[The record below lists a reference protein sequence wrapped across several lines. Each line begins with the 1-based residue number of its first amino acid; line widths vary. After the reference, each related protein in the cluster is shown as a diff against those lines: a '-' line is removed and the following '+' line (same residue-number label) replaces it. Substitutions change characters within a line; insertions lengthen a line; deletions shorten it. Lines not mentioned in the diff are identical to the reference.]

1 MARIIRILA
10 LTGAAAA
17 ALLGTAS
24 TVHADTPETTTATVE
39 AAVDHATGTPVILP
53 SGKALHVRGLD
64 SAIYRTDAAHHDTV
78 ITLAAD
84 TTTAP
89 GTAGID
95 STLREGAGAGTGA
108 VGGNPAAYNQQQVQV
123 QAAGTGSISVLAAL
137 GIGLAIFT
145 FLMVK
150 KGRINAWHAFALV
163 LFGVVLAPTTF
174 GPMLQ
179 NLGVSAATGLG
190 NVWSGF

>member
-1 MARIIRILA
+1 MARIIRTLA

-17 ALLGTAS
+17 ALLGTAG
-24 TVHADTPETTTATVE
+24 TVHADTPEQASATVQT
-39 AAVDHATGTPVILP
+39 AVDHAAGAPVTLP
-53 SGKALHVRGLD
+53 SGKTLHVRGLD
-64 SAIYRTDAAHHDTV
+64 TAAYRTDASHHATV
-78 ITLAAD
+78 VTVAD
-84 TTTAP
+84 GTT
-89 GTAGID
+89 
-95 STLREGAGAGTGA
+95 GTGA
-108 VGGNPAAYNQQQVQV
+108 AIGTPADYTTQQRQIQV
-123 QAAGTGSISVLAAL
+123 QAASGGSISVLAAL

-179 NLGVSAATGLG
+179 NLGVSAASGLG

>member
-1 MARIIRILA
+1 MARIIRTLA

-17 ALLGTAS
+17 ALLGTAGI
-24 TVHADTPETTTATVE
+24 VHADTPEKATATVE
-39 AAVDHATGTPVILP
+39 TAVDQAIGAPVSLP
-53 SGKALHVRGLD
+53 SGKTIHVRGLD
-64 SAIYRTDAAHHDTV
+64 TAAYRTDASHHNTV
-78 ITLAAD
+78 VTVAD
-84 TTTAP
+84 GQNGQGTGTT
-89 GTAGID
+89 GID
-95 STLREGAGAGTGA
+95 SSLRQGTTGSGAA
-108 VGGNPAAYNQQQVQV
+108 VGTPAGYTQQQVQV
-123 QAAGTGSISVLAAL
+123 QAGAGSISVLAAL